1 MEFWQGQ
8 SDRLHDRIV
17 FERAELHTAENQN
30 VCHTGENGWV
40 FYRLSP

>member
-17 FERAELHTAENQN
+17 FERAENAAEKQIAS
-30 VCHTGENGWV
+30 HAGENGWV

>member
-17 FERAELHTAENQN
+17 FVRVEQAAKKQIASH
-30 VCHTGENGWV
+30 VGENGWV

>member
-17 FERAELHTAENQN
+17 FERVEHVIVEKN
-30 VCHTGENGWV
+30 VYHIGENGWV